1 MADLVMG
8 AMSSIMPKL
17 CQLLEEEYNL
27 QTGVKERI
35 RSLMLELELA
45 QAALGKVAE
54 VPWDQLDKQVQIWAR
69 HVREASYD
77 MEDVLDTFLVRI
89 SGPESAEEK
98 KSLRKHLKKMTN
110 FFKESKARRKIS
122 GDVKNI
128 MTHVNEMTEQ
138 CRRYKVADIG
148 TRTATTSTIDPR
160 LHAMYTQVNKIV
172 GMDKSSG
179 ELMSMLQTIPQQGD
193 VSSMKM
199 KIVSIVGVGGLG
211 KTTLAKAVY
220 DKIRGYFNCAAFVPV
235 GRNPDLKKIFKDILI
250 DIDLMDPNLHTLDER
265 QLIDRLRKFFLE
277 SKKRFLIVIDDI
289 WEIES
294 WETIKLAIDDVKN
307 CGGRII
313 VTTRNMEVATKADE
327 VYKLQP
333 LPYDSSIQLLYA
345 RIYGD
350 DEQRHVDSQPD
361 EISDKF
367 IRKCGGIPLAIITM
381 ASLLAGKPRYK
392 WSQLYNTI
400 DFGSKDNKEA
410 ENTMKILSFSYYDL
424 PSHLR
429 TCLLYLSAFPED
441 SVIDKGSL
449 VWKWIAEG
457 FVQENLGIS
466 LFDTG
471 EQYFNDLINKSMIQ
485 AVQSKSDDNIIIG
498 CRVHDVVL
506 DFIRSM
512 SREEFFFTVL
522 DNDHDT
528 LLLQSNVSKQSSARR
543 FAIHNRSIGHAPHQT
558 NHFEMPKLRSF
569 VALRCV
575 IEKWAPPLCSFTLLR
590 VLCIEDCKPMDGDI
604 VRAQHIGH
612 LLHLRFLSLSGTRI
626 DRVPE
631 EIGALKFLQVLDLSG
646 SELPELPSSCSS
658 LKQLACLRITL
669 TDPDALDGKV
679 FSVEG
684 MTSLEELE
692 MTAWCDEP
700 RRRLVKNLGCLREL
714 RVLSASIVYDDETE
728 RDLVESLRHLHK
740 LQSLNIRRNSF
751 SIYDST
757 WQATELVLPCHL
769 RHLSLS
775 SIDLCKL
782 PPCINPSCLPNISH
796 LDLWLKATD
805 EQDLKAL
812 GALPELRFLALNISS
827 TSATIS
833 NINDSD
839 GACYFPKLRC
849 FRMWYAMVLFVANKE
864 KESVSFHIWNGK
876 DDIAVSDDDDDDDD
890 DDEPERPTM
899 VSASSDDELKSEF
912 DELQPP
918 IMATHPHDD
927 ELKNI
932 PLQRCSILQHGIV
945 AIAAVAYYL
954 LAFFHLV
961 LSFLTRHQQPL
972 QKLGQ
977 RPSISNRGSAPTL
990 IEEDQRNDS
999 IYSKGNAAPSRFMP
1013 SLQVLQ
1019 FQVRGRAL
1027 KDHRYCE
1034 RLGWEYLSSLQEIN
1048 VIGVY
1053 SWGVCKNNKVEE
1065 VLSRA
1070 ARVHPNRPTL
1080 RLEERMP

>member
-27 QTGVKERI
+27 QTRVKERI
-35 RSLMLELELA
+35 RSLMLELELV

-77 MEDVLDTFLVRI
+77 MEDVLDTFLMRI
-89 SGPESAEEK
+89 NGPESDEEK

-138 CRRYKVADIG
+138 CCRYKVGDIG
-148 TRTATTSTIDPR
+148 TRATTTSTIDPR
-160 LHAMYTQVNKIV
+160 LHAMYTQVNKLV

-179 ELMSMLQTIPQQGD
+179 ELMSMLQTNPQQGHA
-193 VSSMKM
+193 SGMKM

-220 DKIRGYFNCAAFVPV
+220 DKIRGDFNCAAFVPV
-235 GRNPDLKKIFKDILI
+235 GRNPDLKKIFKDILN
-250 DIDLMDPNLHTLDER
+250 DLDDKDPNLHTLDER

-277 SKKRFLIVIDDI
+277 SKK
-289 WEIES
+289 
-294 WETIKLAIDDVKN
+294 
-307 CGGRII
+307 
-313 VTTRNMEVATKADE
+313 
-327 VYKLQP
+327 
-333 LPYDSSIQLLYA
+333 SSTQLLYA

-350 DEQRHVDSQPD
+350 DEERHVDSQPD

-381 ASLLAGKPRYK
+381 ASLLAGKPR
-392 WSQLYNTI
+392 
-400 DFGSKDNKEA
+400 
-410 ENTMKILSFSYYDL
+410 
-424 PSHLR
+424 

-441 SVIDKGSL
+441 LVIDKGSL

-457 FVQENLGIS
+457 FVQENVGIS

-485 AVQSKSDDNIIIG
+485 AEFDSDDITVIIG

-512 SREEFFFTVL
+512 SPEEFFFTVV

-528 LLLQSNVSKQSSARR
+528 LLLQSNVSNQSSARR
-543 FAIHNRSIGHAPHQT
+543 FAIHNRSIGHAPHQI

-575 IEKWAPPLCSFTLLR
+575 IEKWAPPHCSFTLLR
-590 VLCIEDCKPMDGDI
+590 VLCIEDCKPMDGDL

-646 SELPELPSSCSS
+646 SELPALPSTCSS
-658 LKQLACLRITL
+658 LKQLACLRISL
-669 TDPDALDGKV
+669 TDPDALD
-679 FSVEG
+679 
-684 MTSLEELE
+684 
-692 MTAWCDEP
+692 AW
-700 RRRLVKNLGCLREL
+700 
-714 RVLSASIVYDDETE
+714 
-728 RDLVESLRHLHK
+728 
-740 LQSLNIRRNSF
+740 Q
-751 SIYDST
+751 
-757 WQATELVLPCHL
+757 ELVLPCHL
-769 RHLSLS
+769 HHLSLS
-775 SIDLCKL
+775 SICLCKL
-782 PPCINPSCLPNISH
+782 PSCINPSCLPNISH
-796 LDLWLKATD
+796 LELCLKAMD
-805 EQDLKAL
+805 EQDLKTL
-812 GALPELRFLALNISS
+812 GALLELRFLDLNILSS
-827 TSATIS
+827 SAAIS
-833 NINDSD
+833 NINDS
-839 GACYFPKLRC
+839 GASCYFPKLRR
-849 FRMWYAMVLFVANKE
+849 FRIWQAMVLFVANKD
-864 KESVSFHIWNGK
+864 SVSFHIWNGE
-876 DDIAVSDDDDDDDD
+876 DDIAVMPFVSDDD
-890 DDEPERPTM
+890 EESERPTV
-899 VSASSDDELKSEF
+899 VSAFSDDELKSEF

-918 IMATHPHDD
+918 IMPTRPHDH

-932 PLQRCSILQHGIV
+932 PLQRRSILQHGNV
-945 AIAAVAYYL
+945 AVAAVAYYL

-961 LSFLTRHQQPL
+961 LSFLTKHQQPL
-972 QKLGQ
+972 KKLGQ

-990 IEEDQRNDS
+990 NGEDQRNDS
-999 IYSKGNAAPSRFMP
+999 ICSKGRAAPSCFMP

-1034 RLGWEYLSSLQEIN
+1034 RLGWEYLSLLQEIN

-1080 RLEERMP
+1080 RLERTP

>member
-27 QTGVKERI
+27 QTRVKERI
-35 RSLMLELELA
+35 RSLMLELELV

-77 MEDVLDTFLVRI
+77 MEDVLDTFLMRI
-89 SGPESAEEK
+89 NGPESDEEK

-138 CRRYKVADIG
+138 CCRYKVGDIG
-148 TRTATTSTIDPR
+148 TRATTTSTIDPR
-160 LHAMYTQVNKIV
+160 LHAMYTQVNKLV

-179 ELMSMLQTIPQQGD
+179 ELMSMLQTNPQQGHA
-193 VSSMKM
+193 SGMKM

-220 DKIRGYFNCAAFVPV
+220 DKIRGDFNCAAFVPV
-235 GRNPDLKKIFKDILI
+235 GRNPDLKKIFKDILN
-250 DIDLMDPNLHTLDER
+250 DLDDKDPNLHTLDER

-277 SKKRFLIVIDDI
+277 SKKR
-289 WEIES
+289 
-294 WETIKLAIDDVKN
+294 
-307 CGGRII
+307 
-313 VTTRNMEVATKADE
+313 
-327 VYKLQP
+327 
-333 LPYDSSIQLLYA
+333 
-345 RIYGD
+345 IYGD
-350 DEQRHVDSQPD
+350 DEERHVDSQPD

-392 WSQLYNTI
+392 WSELYNTI
-400 DFGSKDNKEA
+400 DFGSKNNKEA

-441 SVIDKGSL
+441 LVIDKGSL

-457 FVQENLGIS
+457 FVQENVGIS

-485 AVQSKSDDNIIIG
+485 AEFDSDDITVIIG
-498 CRVHDVVL
+498 CRVHDVV
-506 DFIRSM
+506 
-512 SREEFFFTVL
+512 
-522 DNDHDT
+522 
-528 LLLQSNVSKQSSARR
+528 
-543 FAIHNRSIGHAPHQT
+543 
-558 NHFEMPKLRSF
+558 
-569 VALRCV
+569 
-575 IEKWAPPLCSFTLLR
+575 
-590 VLCIEDCKPMDGDI
+590 
-604 VRAQHIGH
+604 
-612 LLHLRFLSLSGTRI
+612 
-626 DRVPE
+626 
-631 EIGALKFLQVLDLSG
+631 
-646 SELPELPSSCSS
+646 
-658 LKQLACLRITL
+658 
-669 TDPDALDGKV
+669 

-684 MTSLEELE
+684 MTSIEELE

-714 RVLSASIVYDDETE
+714 RVLSASILYDDETE

-769 RHLSLS
+769 HHLSLS
-775 SIDLCKL
+775 SICLCKL
-782 PPCINPSCLPNISH
+782 PSCINPSCLPNISH
-796 LDLWLKATD
+796 LELCLKAMD
-805 EQDLKAL
+805 EQDLKTL
-812 GALPELRFLALNISS
+812 GALLELRFLDLNILSS
-827 TSATIS
+827 SAAIS
-833 NINDSD
+833 NINDS
-839 GACYFPKLRC
+839 GASCYFPKLRR
-849 FRMWYAMVLFVANKE
+849 FRIWQAMVLFVANKD
-864 KESVSFHIWNGK
+864 SVSFHIWNGE
-876 DDIAVSDDDDDDDD
+876 DDIAVMPFVSDDD
-890 DDEPERPTM
+890 EESERPTV
-899 VSASSDDELKSEF
+899 VSAFSDDELKSEF

-918 IMATHPHDD
+918 IMPTRPHDH

-932 PLQRCSILQHGIV
+932 PLQRRSILQHGNV
-945 AIAAVAYYL
+945 AVAAVAYYL

-961 LSFLTRHQQPL
+961 LSFLTKHQQPL
-972 QKLGQ
+972 KKLGQ

-990 IEEDQRNDS
+990 NGEDQRNDS
-999 IYSKGNAAPSRFMP
+999 ICSKGRAAPSCFMP

-1034 RLGWEYLSSLQEIN
+1034 RLGWEYLSLLQEIN

-1080 RLEERMP
+1080 RLERTP

>member
-138 CRRYKVADIG
+138 CRRYKVGDIG

-543 FAIHNRSIGHAPHQT
+543 FAIQNRSIGHGPHQT

-569 VALRCV
+569 VAL
-575 IEKWAPPLCSFTLLR
+575 
-590 VLCIEDCKPMDGDI
+590 
-604 VRAQHIGH
+604 
-612 LLHLRFLSLSGTRI
+612 
-626 DRVPE
+626 RVPE

-740 LQSLNIRRNSF
+740 LQSLNIRRNCF

-775 SIDLCKL
+775 SIDLRKL

-849 FRMWYAMVLFVANKE
+849 FRMRYAMVLFVANKE
-864 KESVSFHIWNGK
+864 EESVSFHIWNGK
-876 DDIAVSDDDDDDDD
+876 DDIAVSDDD
-890 DDEPERPTM
+890 ESERPTV
-899 VSASSDDELKSEF
+899 VSASSDDELKREF

-918 IMATHPHDD
+918 IMATHPHNN

-932 PLQRCSILQHGIV
+932 PLQRHSILQHGIV
-945 AIAAVAYYL
+945 AAVAYYL

-990 IEEDQRNDS
+990 IGEDQRNDT
-999 IYSKGNAAPSRFMP
+999 ICSKGNAAPSCFMP

-1053 SWGVCKNNKVEE
+1053 SW
-1065 VLSRA
+1065 VLHFVWGA
-1070 ARVHPNRPTL
+1070 CHEIPNEDKGCHTSSLPWVMMTDQY
-1080 RLEERMP
+1080 